1 MVHMGSSTRWR
12 SVVNFMPQL
21 LYHSGNNP
29 GAHWIG
35 GLVGLKESRDA
46 LENIKIS
53 SAWNQTPDQTTAW
66 SLCQLGYSGSLFVST
81 LRTIFFTLIMPYIPP
96 QVYTLQ
102 QAIIHTYIWY
112 FTFINPQITLA
123 WGMKHVL
130 RINLNEDNKPTA
142 HEHNN
147 VQKPIHKK

>member
-1 MVHMGSSTRWR
+1 M
-12 SVVNFMPQL
+12 
-21 LYHSGNNP
+21 
-29 GAHWIG
+29 
-35 GLVGLKESRDA
+35 GLKDSRDA

-102 QAIIHTYIWY
+102 QAIIHTYIHMI
-112 FTFINPQITLA
+112 FHFHQSSDHT
-123 WGMKHVL
+123 GMGYEACLK
-130 RINLNEDNKPTA
+130 NKS
-142 HEHNN
+142 E
-147 VQKPIHKK
+147 